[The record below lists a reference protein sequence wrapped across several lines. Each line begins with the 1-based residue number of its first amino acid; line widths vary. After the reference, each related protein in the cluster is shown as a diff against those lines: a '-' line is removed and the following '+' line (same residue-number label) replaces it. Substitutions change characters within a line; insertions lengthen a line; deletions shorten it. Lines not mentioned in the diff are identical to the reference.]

1 MGILEECCCRTDIG
15 DHDNTD
21 AVYSNCFVISTTAA
35 FILRP
40 FNRRLLLSL
49 PEISN
54 MKPSNVPKTI
64 IRRILRNLKT
74 NVPLVGGDS
83 SQPTRA
89 FVVEQYRSPGSPTL
103 QKLSETYAQLLTDL
117 KERKRLH
124 ELDTGADLILSPR
137 ELSRRA
143 AARAGL
149 QLPQLDEGHPSFI
162 EDQANRK

>member
-1 MGILEECCCRTDIG
+1 MRCLFSLSRRFGYFRFHLASIKAT
-15 DHDNTD
+15 
-21 AVYSNCFVISTTAA
+21 ISSLTT
-35 FILRP
+35 R
-40 FNRRLLLSL
+40 N
-49 PEISN
+49 SN
-54 MKPSNVPKTI
+54 MKSSDVSKTI

-89 FVVEQYRSPGSPTL
+89 FVVEQYRSSGSPT
-103 QKLSETYAQLLTDL
+103 QFKLSETYAQLLTDL

-149 QLPQLDEGHPSFI
+149 QLPQLDEGHPSFL
-162 EDQANRK
+162 DDPTNMK